1 MMKIMRTTLRIDED
15 VLLAAK
21 QVAARERI
29 SISEAVTRL
38 IRRGL
43 NQHGASDSPP
53 QPLRGRFAL
62 LPKRDEVITAEH
74 VREILEREGI

>member
-1 MMKIMRTTLRIDED
+1 MRTTLRIDED

-43 NQHGASDSPP
+43 NQDGASGSPP

>member
-1 MMKIMRTTLRIDED
+1 MHVMRTTLKIDED

-21 QVAARERI
+21 QFAARERI
-29 SISEAVTRL
+29 SIDVAVTRL

-43 NQHGASDSPP
+43 NQKGASGFPP

-62 LPKRDEVITAEH
+62 LPRRDELITGEH
-74 VREILEREGI
+74 VREILER